1 MKQTFVKFAQ
11 IFFPQNYKKTKE
23 KTEGDDEYGLSE
35 CRISRQIAIFQRNA
49 R

>member
-11 IFFPQNYKKTKE
+11 FFFSQNYKKSRE
-23 KTEGDDEYGLSE
+23 KTEGDDEYELSE
-35 CRISRQIAIFQRNA
+35 CRIFRQIAILQRNA